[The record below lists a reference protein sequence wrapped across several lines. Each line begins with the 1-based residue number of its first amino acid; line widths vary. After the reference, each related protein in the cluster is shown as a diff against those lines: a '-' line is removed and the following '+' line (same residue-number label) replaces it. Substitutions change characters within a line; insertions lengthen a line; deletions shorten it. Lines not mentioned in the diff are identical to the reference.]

1 MNISMNITS
10 AKYTRDREGSICNVE
25 CTIADVVHQ
34 VPMVEDNRHYAE
46 ILRQVAA
53 GTLTVADAD

>member
-1 MNISMNITS
+1 MNITS

-25 CTIADVVHQ
+25 CTIDDVVHQ

>member
-25 CTIADVVHQ
+25 CTIDDVVHQ

>member
-25 CTIADVVHQ
+25 CTIDDVVHQ

-46 ILRQVAA
+46 IQKQVAA
-53 GTLTVADAD
+53 KTLTIEEAD